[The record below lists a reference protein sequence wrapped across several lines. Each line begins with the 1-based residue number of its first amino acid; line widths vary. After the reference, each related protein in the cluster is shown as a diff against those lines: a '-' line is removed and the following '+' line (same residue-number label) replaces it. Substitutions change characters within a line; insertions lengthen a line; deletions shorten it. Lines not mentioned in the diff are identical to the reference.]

1 MTTILGARGWECG
14 NAMLNSV
21 DGSTTFAFPTASTM
35 HAKTGTYSL
44 QFSSGSCFGRWALS
58 STSPSISVWQ
68 YLHGSFNDSGTG
80 TTYANIRYRLTDGK
94 FVELRWNGGT
104 HTYDAY
110 VDNVLFK
117 AGTVEVSVNDW
128 FHVQFYCTI
137 ADAGNITVLIDGHE
151 SINENGDTKPGAVD
165 TTDYV
170 YIYASG
176 IFSNYDWIDNLVWG
190 YGGLLGDLRVYDKR
204 PTADSTLQWTPSAGA
219 DGYAMEDETP
229 PSDTDYNEA
238 AVNALEDEFELS
250 ALDITGLSCEA
261 VIAWV
266 RAKMSDGVGD
276 SIDVGIDSN
285 GTDSVKR
292 SALSTQW
299 EYYFGNVEEVDPD
312 DSAAWNQAKLDALL
326 SRKVSVI
333 A

>member
-21 DGSTTFAFPTASTM
+21 DGSTTLPTASTSQK
-35 HAKTGTYSL
+35 KTGTYSL
-44 QFSSGSCFGRWALS
+44 RFAGNSCFGRWALS
-58 STSPSISVWQ
+58 TTTPSISVWQ
-68 YLHGSFNDSGTG
+68 YLQGGYNASGTG
-80 TTYANIRYRLTDGK
+80 DVQDNIRYRLTDGK
-94 FVELRWNGGT
+94 FIDLRWNGGT

-110 VDNVLFK
+110 IDDVLFK

-170 YIYASG
+170 YIYGGSQFTSDYA
-176 IFSNYDWIDNLVWG
+176 DNLVWG
-190 YGGLLGDLRVYDKR
+190 YDGLLGDLRVYDKR